1 MKRVVAI
8 SAIAAAVLLAA
19 ATAAKSYSTYAKW
32 SGAQATFYV
41 NPAAADVSATAAAT
55 AVQYALNVWSTQS
68 GTTFRYQYGGTVS
81 DTATAHDNRNVM
93 IFRNASNGS
102 AIGTTYS
109 WWDSS
114 KNLLDSDIVMWSSN
128 FTFFTGTSGCGGVAN
143 AAYLEDVAT
152 HELGHALGLNHSSSS
167 DATMYPSYSYCSQ
180 ALRTLA
186 SDDVAGAKA
195 LYPTSAPAPPS
206 NTPPTVTI
214 TSPANGAS
222 FVQGSNISFAGS
234 ASDAQDGNISSRIQ
248 WKDNGVPIGSGNL
261 LSSLL
266 SLVGVHTITATVTDN
281 NGATA
286 SSQVAITITLIPS
299 APPAPPSTQ
308 GTLSVQK
315 VTNSAYT
322 IWRSYLTWTG
332 VQGTYVDVFRNGT
345 KIRATGND
353 GAYADEAPV
362 PGANLYKLCKTATTV
377 CTNSVSVTF

>member
-1 MKRVVAI
+1 MKRVVVV
-8 SAIAAAVLLAA
+8 SALAAAVLLVA
-19 ATAAKSYSTYAKW
+19 ATAARSYSTYAKW
-32 SGAQATFYV
+32 SGARATFYV
-41 NPAAADVSATAAAT
+41 NPAAADVGASAAAA
-55 AVQYALNVWSTQS
+55 AVQYALNVWSTQT

-152 HELGHALGLNHSSSS
+152 HELGHALGLNHSTSTT
-167 DATMYPSYSYCSQ
+167 ATMYPSYSYCSQ

-186 SDDVAGAKA
+186 SDDIAGAKA
-195 LYPTSAPAPPS
+195 LYPASTSTAPS
-206 NTPPTVTI
+206 NTPPVVTI

-222 FVQGSNISFAGS
+222 FVQGTNISFAGS

-248 WKDNGVPIGSGNL
+248 WKDNGASIGSGNL

-286 SSQVAITITLIPS
+286 TSQVAITITLLPS
-299 APPAPPSTQ
+299 SSTTATL
-308 GTLSVQK
+308 TLSKAVGSDGTQK
-315 VTNSAYT
+315 VYLRWSGLPGLTVDF
-322 IWRSYLTWTG
+322 WRNNVRIQSTLNDGYVGDVLPTKTP
-332 VQGTYVDVFRNGT
+332 GTYTYRMCTTGT
-345 KIRATGND
+345 TTCTN
-353 GAYADEAPV
+353 
-362 PGANLYKLCKTATTV
+362 TATI
-377 CTNSVSVTF
+377 SF